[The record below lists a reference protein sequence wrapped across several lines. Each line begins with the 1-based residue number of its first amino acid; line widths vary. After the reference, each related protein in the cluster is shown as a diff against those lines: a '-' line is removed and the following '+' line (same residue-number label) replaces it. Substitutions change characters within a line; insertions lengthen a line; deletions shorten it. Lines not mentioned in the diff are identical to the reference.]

1 MNVTAD
7 VIMRDSQASSGYWD
21 QVSDALADLV
31 RVMLGRCFDEKGY
44 PELYKHCCNLRGEVW
59 LCAFPNVF
67 ITIAPAEWKFP
78 RPYFMEAYKHCVFAG
93 AYIMAL
99 HMFYLVRCIWL
110 FLAGP
115 YGHRFFV
122 VYEWVFK
129 TEYQG
134 RGTPHWHIAAWVV
147 CFGLL
152 SWLQGRTG
160 TSVVSAFVKYLSML
174 FCCEIDVQIGNG
186 RLNYINGYVSKDHD
200 AVDVG
205 LGEYVQKNATSSW
218 LAAYRLLSK
227 STPCLPEVAIRM
239 AQLSEFERSYANV
252 LLYPPQPV
260 AVLDPEGR
268 KGNFSQ
274 RMYGFYL
281 REVQTQTAAG
291 VPVSQSF
298 LAWHRGKEYDPSQE
312 DMRVRVGRRQQ
323 RDAATE
329 VVACRYWFELTDGY
343 WGQFSLT
350 QLPHM
355 DPKYLLPGDL
365 QHLESMQNFVGIIHY
380 LLSTR
385 WSTEEGIVC
394 AGEFRFGI
402 NALPL
407 IIDDQGEVCHVGT
420 KYAPG
425 VSLFP
430 TDRHAFE
437 YGVVLAKRDLQY
449 RGFRDERIGCFVFKQ
464 EANFLLYQH
473 VRDCDSRAAY
483 ECLRQE
489 WDAVNRP
496 QYSDKQWST
505 EQFAALKAIREG
517 VSFDDEEARSR
528 SDRWLYVPGPPGSG
542 KSAVLLAA
550 AMEHCPHMQV
560 LLCAP
565 TGFLV
570 NQYKSKVPDVP
581 GAENIRIDTIQGV
594 LNYKRVGSDS
604 RVTWTPPSA
613 LRRIDLILMDEGSQY
628 EDREW
633 TRLFQCIKE
642 QPHSPYCVLVA
653 DFQQL
658 QPVVSGGKC
667 RAFSECMRKVQLH
680 TVYRSADPAH
690 LVFLNS
696 IREEQPSRGR
706 LVEYFG
712 DRHWKGL
719 TLGAYV
725 KRGMQLARDKG
736 VPFTWLTAT
745 NRGAS
750 EVCAEALRLE
760 GITDEELQRGYYC
773 DPATKS
779 ELRIVA
785 KPGVVVRL
793 SRNFDKQRG
802 FVNGAIGVVCH
813 SLRGNAVFTVRLQS
827 TNNMV
832 LVHPMEERGE
842 RFLPCC
848 YGYATTI
855 RRAQGAD
862 LEHGCMYFDQLK
874 RPAARGYGYVAA
886 SRFKTR
892 SGCHLYGKLRRSDF
906 LPVGPDLES
915 EHLERGYESMSSA
928 DSDGAGLEYAFSEGS
943 GEESDTQDLSAY
955 TANFLKDF
963 EPLVEPGEEASMQ
976 DLSEDAVSLLNDLEP
991 AT

>member
-1 MNVTAD
+1 M
-7 VIMRDSQASSGYWD
+7 
-21 QVSDALADLV
+21 
-31 RVMLGRCFDEKGY
+31 
-44 PELYKHCCNLRGEVW
+44 
-59 LCAFPNVF
+59 
-67 ITIAPAEWKFP
+67 
-78 RPYFMEAYKHCVFAG
+78 
-93 AYIMAL
+93 
-99 HMFYLVRCIWL
+99 
-110 FLAGP
+110 
-115 YGHRFFV
+115 
-122 VYEWVFK
+122 
-129 TEYQG
+129 
-134 RGTPHWHIAAWVV
+134 
-147 CFGLL
+147 
-152 SWLQGRTG
+152 
-160 TSVVSAFVKYLSML
+160 
-174 FCCEIDVQIGNG
+174 
-186 RLNYINGYVSKDHD
+186 
-200 AVDVG
+200 
-205 LGEYVQKNATSSW
+205 
-218 LAAYRLLSK
+218 
-227 STPCLPEVAIRM
+227 
-239 AQLSEFERSYANV
+239 
-252 LLYPPQPV
+252 
-260 AVLDPEGR
+260 
-268 KGNFSQ
+268 
-274 RMYGFYL
+274 
-281 REVQTQTAAG
+281 
-291 VPVSQSF
+291 
-298 LAWHRGKEYDPSQE
+298 
-312 DMRVRVGRRQQ
+312 
-323 RDAATE
+323 
-329 VVACRYWFELTDGY
+329 
-343 WGQFSLT
+343 
-350 QLPHM
+350 
-355 DPKYLLPGDL
+355 
-365 QHLESMQNFVGIIHY
+365 
-380 LLSTR
+380 
-385 WSTEEGIVC
+385 
-394 AGEFRFGI
+394 
-402 NALPL
+402 
-407 IIDDQGEVCHVGT
+407 
-420 KYAPG
+420 
-425 VSLFP
+425 
-430 TDRHAFE
+430 
-437 YGVVLAKRDLQY
+437 
-449 RGFRDERIGCFVFKQ
+449 
-464 EANFLLYQH
+464 
-473 VRDCDSRAAY
+473 
-483 ECLRQE
+483 
-489 WDAVNRP
+489 NRP

-505 EQFAALKAIREG
+505 EQLAALKAIREG

-594 LNYKRVGSDS
+594 LNYKRAGADS

-667 RAFSECMRKVQLH
+667 RAFSECMRKVQLR

-719 TLGAYV
+719 TLMAYV

-760 GITDEELQRGYYC
+760 GITDAELQRGYFC

-785 KPGVVVRL
+785 RPGVVVRL

-862 LEHGCMYFDQLK
+862 LEHGCMYFDAK

-906 LPVGPDLES
+906 LPVGPDLET
-915 EHLERGYESMSSA
+915 EHLERGYESISSA

-991 AT
+991 VPT